1 MNGAFFFS
9 FRGSIAVCIS
19 TFFFSKNFYFI
30 PQGVIFFCF
39 HFPQFKNGD
48 NLFSIIKKNT
58 GTTFSSTRIS
68 QASPGTELHAG

>member
-1 MNGAFFFS
+1 MGLFFFS

-19 TFFFSKNFYFI
+19 TFFFQKFLFYSS
-30 PQGVIFFCF
+30 GSDFFLF

-68 QASPGTELHAG
+68 QASLGTELHAG